1 MPNHNKSSYTND
13 NTNDYSNNNSNPKKG
28 INLLNNNEY
37 NLSEEEKLKARE
49 ALEYLKSIE
58 NKINNIDEG
67 TTAMLDPVKKPQ
79 VTGPGGFSTTT
90 ATTAVA
96 TTSTATA
103 TAAQK
108 KQAENVKTAED
119 DKLTEIIKENK
130 KTESILNTLINIF
143 IFVFIGTL
151 IILLCD
157 YIAELAIQIGKTK
170 TANILDPYIK
180 YHMMYMQHLANN
192 NIPMMPQ
199 GMQGMPQGMQGMP
212 QGMPQMP
219 MMFPN
224 QNMGYSMAKE

>member
-1 MPNHNKSSYTND
+1 
-13 NTNDYSNNNSNPKKG
+13 
-28 INLLNNNEY
+28 
-37 NLSEEEKLKARE
+37 
-49 ALEYLKSIE
+49 
-58 NKINNIDEG
+58 
-67 TTAMLDPVKKPQ
+67 MLDPVKKPQ
-79 VTGPGGFSTTT
+79 VTGPGGFST
-90 ATTAVA
+90 ATA
-96 TTSTATA
+96 TTSTDMAS
-103 TAAQK
+103 QK
-108 KQAENVKTAED
+108 KQAENVKTVED

-199 GMQGMPQGMQGMP
+199 GIPQGMQGMP
-212 QGMPQMP
+212 QIP

-224 QNMGYSMAKE
+224 QNMGYSIAKE